1 MENEMEISFKPKSE
15 LMGINVQDFIG
26 KKVKI
31 EAYDIKDTQFG
42 KTLILKTE
50 VVDTLNKQSAK
61 PLEIRGSRMFG
72 FQKDKQGNPCIG
84 EGSKLHVFLQK
95 HKVGHFKELIGKEVI
110 LQVQTSKKDG
120 NDYLTFA

>member
-1 MENEMEISFKPKSE
+1 MENEIDIQFKPKSE
-15 LMGINVQDFIG
+15 LAGIDVQQFIG

-31 EAYDIKDTQFG
+31 ENYEIKDTQFG

-50 VVDTLNKQSAK
+50 VVDILNKQSTK
-61 PLEIRGSRMFG
+61 PMEIRGSRMFG

-84 EGSKLHVFLQK
+84 EGSKLHLWLQK
-95 HKVGHFKELIGKEVI
+95 QKCNHFKEAIGKEVT